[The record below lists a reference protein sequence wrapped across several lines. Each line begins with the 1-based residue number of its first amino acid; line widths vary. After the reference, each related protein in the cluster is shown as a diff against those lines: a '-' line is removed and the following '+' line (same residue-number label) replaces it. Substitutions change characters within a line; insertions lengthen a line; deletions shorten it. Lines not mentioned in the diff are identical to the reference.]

1 MTRKRLA
8 WFTLAA
14 LLAGLAA
21 LAYPYFEVAR
31 FGHDVTGV
39 DVSHYQG
46 TIDWDRVA
54 RAKVAFA
61 YIKATEGTSYVDTRF
76 AENWQ
81 RAARSGVPRGAYHFF
96 RHCKPGKAQAAH
108 FIARVPKDV
117 FALPP
122 AIDVE
127 DMRECSGASFDP
139 VVKISDFLDA
149 VEAYF
154 GCRPL
159 IYTTPQYEQAY
170 LSGALS
176 RERFWLRSIH
186 LPPAYRRS
194 DWVFWQYHHMG
205 RRPGISG
212 PVDLNAYRG
221 TAADFERFVHS
232 ESCGGRKA

>member
-1 MTRKRLA
+1 MSDIVKPA
-8 WFTLAA
+8 FVDEPAQA
-14 LLAGLAA
+14 VGADD
-21 LAYPYFEVAR
+21 FEA
-31 FGHDVTGV
+31 VT
-39 DVSHYQG
+39 
-46 TIDWDRVA
+46 
-54 RAKVAFA
+54 
-61 YIKATEGTSYVDTRF
+61 
-76 AENWQ
+76 
-81 RAARSGVPRGAYHFF
+81 RSGVRLADVGGMDAVKKQLELSLLGPLRNPELMKAYKMSARGGLLRGAYHFF